1 MVDGDLET
9 FDPLNDH
16 VLSNG
21 TITFGSIRLETEDA
35 GKQFSTNIC
44 ILP

>member
-1 MVDGDLET
+1 MVDGDLED

-21 TITFGSIRLETEDA
+21 SVSFGSIRLETEE
-35 GKQFSTNIC
+35 
-44 ILP
+44 